1 MPSSPTQPAP
11 HVLVVDDEPN
21 VRRAL
26 ARLLSGSGY
35 TVHTAADGE
44 EALTRLAEQKMAAI
58 VTDIVLPGIDGI
70 ELLRRIRSTDPD
82 LPVVVITGGPRLETA
97 IEAMR
102 YGALRYLV
110 KPVDPV
116 ELRKVLHDAIFLGE
130 IAAAKRAML
139 AYLEQRPDRD
149 LSTLSSLE
157 TTFSQALASME
168 LFFQPIVDAGAR
180 RLYAF
185 EALLRP
191 RHPELSSPDALLQLG
206 ERLDAV
212 IELGRRVRTLA
223 GQALPSVPDD
233 VLLFVNLHVHELSDE
248 ELYLATTALSPQ
260 RVVFEIT
267 ERHSLTDDPSIHRS
281 IRRLKALGYRVAIDD
296 FGAGHAGLTSFALLE
311 PDVVKIDMDL
321 VRDIDRIP
329 TKRQL
334 VASMVRAC
342 DELGVEVVA
351 EGVERVEE
359 LRVLR
364 DFGCRLVQGYLF
376 AHPEAPFADIAW
388 PGE

>member
-1 MPSSPTQPAP
+1 M
-11 HVLVVDDEPN
+11 LVVDDEPN

-26 ARLLSGSGY
+26 SRLLSSAGY
-35 TVHTAADGE
+35 VVHGAADAE
-44 EALTRLAEQKMAAI
+44 TALEALERRKMAAV

-70 ELLRRIRSTDPD
+70 ELLRRIRATDPD
-82 LPVVVITGGPRLETA
+82 VPVVVITGGPRLETA

-110 KPVDPV
+110 KPVDPI

-149 LSTLSSLE
+149 VSDFSGLGSTFDE
-157 TTFSQALASME
+157 ALASTR
-168 LFFQPIVDAGAR
+168 LFFQPIVDADR
-180 RLYAF
+180 RRIHAF

-191 RHPELSSPDALLQLG
+191 GHPELSSPDALLRLA

-212 IELGRRVRTLA
+212 QRIGRTVRHLA
-223 GQALPSVPDD
+223 ADAMTALPDD
-233 VLLFVNLHVHELSDE
+233 TLLFVNLHVHELGDE
-248 ELYLATTALSPQ
+248 DLYTAASRLSPE

-267 ERHSLTDDPSIHRS
+267 ERHSLTDDPSIHRHV
-281 IRRLKALGYRVAIDD
+281 RRLKTLGYRVAIDD

-311 PDVVKIDMDL
+311 PDIVKIDMDL

-342 DELGVEVVA
+342 DELGVEVIA
-351 EGVERVEE
+351 EGVERSEE
-359 LRVLR
+359 FEILR
-364 DFGCRLVQGYLF
+364 DLGCRLFQGYLF
-376 AHPEAPFADIAW
+376 SHPDLPYTTVTW
-388 PGE
+388 PEGAR